1 MNQDLFRMT
10 IDLNVLDHLGI
21 NLYSN
26 IAAVLTEVVAN
37 TWDADAENVTITIDE
52 RSKQISILDD
62 GIGMTVEDINQKF
75 LRVGYRRRDYD
86 SNNGNHTLRGRPV
99 MGRKGLGKLSLFS
112 IAEIIEVRSIKDGQC
127 YGFCMSTNQIREAIE
142 TGQQTYSP
150 EPLDCN
156 EVGFTR
162 GTQITLKEVKR
173 QRLSP
178 GITALRKRLA
188 RRFTVIGDA
197 NDFRITINNELI
209 AREDR
214 EELANLQFLW
224 TFGDTD
230 LDEQS
235 MPNLDM
241 QKNLSNRI
249 GEWPQKWN
257 IRGWIATV
265 HKPKQLD
272 RSDIGSLNG
281 IVIFSRGRLFHEN
294 ILDKVNDG
302 RLYTKYLTGQI
313 EADFLDDNHQP
324 DIATSD
330 RQRIQ
335 EDDPRFTEILNF
347 LKNRLQEVEVYW
359 TKWRG
364 DHSLKEIQDRVPALV
379 EWFESFNEGLREQA
393 EKLMVRLGTLPL
405 DDENDRKI
413 LYKHGI
419 LAFERM
425 KLRGSTETLV
435 ENLSN
440 TGKLLKILADRD
452 VLEASYYR
460 DIVKSRLDVIEV
472 FQNLIDENVK
482 EQRIQKYLFNNLW
495 LLDPAWEAVTSSTR
509 MESRLTQAKVIIDDP
524 DEKNAL
530 ARVDIA
536 YRTIAGRHIIVEL
549 KRAHRKVKLL
559 ELLQQ
564 GQTYVDKL
572 KRILLEEG
580 EISPDIEVVFVL
592 GKPLDEEKDNPG
604 RLKAS
609 MEAVS
614 PGSRVVHYQSLIK
627 GAKNAYSE
635 YLEKMEQLDKIQA
648 IIDQL

>member
-1 MNQDLFRMT
+1 MNQNGFQMT

-62 GIGMTVEDINQKF
+62 GIGMTIDDMNQKY

-86 SNNGNHTLRGRPV
+86 SDNGNHTPMGRPV

-112 IAEIIEVRSIKDGQC
+112 IAEVIEVRSVKDGQC
-127 YGFCMSTNQIREAIE
+127 HGFRMSTHQIRKAIE
-142 TGQQTYSP
+142 TRQHTYSP
-150 EPLDCN
+150 EPLDCE
-156 EVGFTR
+156 EVGFVR
-162 GTQITLKEVKR
+162 GTQIILKDVKR
-173 QRLSP
+173 QRLAP
-178 GITALRKRLA
+178 GVTALRKRLA
-188 RRFTVIGDA
+188 RRFTIIGDA
-197 NDFRITINNELI
+197 NDFKITINNELI

-214 EELANLQFLW
+214 EELRNLQFLW

-230 LDEQS
+230 MDEQS
-235 MPNLDM
+235 MPVLVR

-249 GEWPQKWN
+249 DEWPEEWSV
-257 IRGWIATV
+257 RGWIGTV

-272 RSDIGSLNG
+272 HLDVGSLNG

-302 RLYTKYLTGQI
+302 KLYTKYLTGQI

-335 EDDPRFTEILNF
+335 EDDPRFTELLNF
-347 LKNRLQEVEVYW
+347 LKKRLQKVEVSW

-364 DHSLKEIQDRVPALV
+364 DCSLQEIQDRVPALV
-379 EWFESFNEGLREQA
+379 EWFESFNEGLKEQA

-452 VLEASYYR
+452 VAYY
-460 DIVKSRLDVIEV
+460 
-472 FQNLIDENVK
+472 DE
-482 EQRIQKYLFNNLW
+482 
-495 LLDPAWEAVTSSTR
+495 
-509 MESRLTQAKVIIDDP
+509 
-524 DEKNAL
+524 
-530 ARVDIA
+530 
-536 YRTIAGRHIIVEL
+536 
-549 KRAHRKVKLL
+549 
-559 ELLQQ
+559 
-564 GQTYVDKL
+564 
-572 KRILLEEG
+572 
-580 EISPDIEVVFVL
+580 
-592 GKPLDEEKDNPG
+592 
-604 RLKAS
+604 
-609 MEAVS
+609 
-614 PGSRVVHYQSLIK
+614 
-627 GAKNAYSE
+627 
-635 YLEKMEQLDKIQA
+635 
-648 IIDQL
+648 